1 MTWNIRKHRRGTECT
16 EHLYPRLVSWE
27 SSHRRQWDTICSPHP
42 CGTVQYVLFQ
52 IQGRWIIFL
61 FFLLQKSFPCDSILS
76 DLPPLEHQW
85 GISGHLKKAHWER
98 EISSMC
104 CSWSTGADPWT
115 DFLSWFPRHNR
126 CLFTCDQAFRQS
138 TAGGAGGP
146 AEWAMKQ
153 FYVTLNGVDSMMC
166 CSISEK
172 NPVILMD
179 FNFHWEG
186 CCLSAVFSF
195 GLHLRVSLAVTPK
208 YC

>member
-1 MTWNIRKHRRGTECT
+1 MTWNIRKHRRGNECT
-16 EHLYPRLVSWE
+16 EYLYPRLVSWE

-61 FFLLQKSFPCDSILS
+61 FFLLQKSFPRDSILS

-138 TAGGAGGP
+138 TAGGR
-146 AEWAMKQ
+146 EDQ
-153 FYVTLNGVDSMMC
+153 LNEQWNNFMWPWTALTAWCVVQYL
-166 CSISEK
+166 K
-172 NPVILMD
+172 KTQLYWWILI
-179 FNFHWEG
+179 FTERAAA
-186 CCLSAVFSF
+186 CQQY
-195 GLHLRVSLAVTPK
+195 SLLVCTWGYP
-208 YC
+208 

>member
-1 MTWNIRKHRRGTECT
+1 MTWNIRKHRRGNECT

-42 CGTVQYVLFQ
+42 CGSVQYVLFQ
-52 IQGRWIIFL
+52 IQGRWIMHLL

-76 DLPPLEHQW
+76 DLPTLEHQW
-85 GISGHLKKAHWER
+85 GISGYREKAHWER
-98 EISSMC
+98 EISSVLLLKY
-104 CSWSTGADPWT
+104 WSRSLDWFNSHDFLDTTGA
-115 DFLSWFPRHNR
+115 
-126 CLFTCDQAFRQS
+126 CLPVISPLDNLL
-138 TAGGAGGP
+138 GGGP
-146 AEWAMKQ
+146 AEWAIKQ
-153 FYVTLNGVDSMMC
+153 FYVTLSGVDSMMC
-166 CSISEK
+166 CSKSGKK

-208 YC
+208 YR

>member
-104 CSWSTGADPWT
+104 CSRSTGADPWT

-138 TAGGAGGP
+138 TAGGGGRTSWMSN
-146 AEWAMKQ
+146 E
-153 FYVTLNGVDSMMC
+153 T
-166 CSISEK
+166 
-172 NPVILMD
+172 ILCD
-179 FNFHWEG
+179 LERHWQHDVLFNIWKKPSYTDGF
-186 CCLSAVFSF
+186 
-195 GLHLRVSLAVTPK
+195 
-208 YC
+208 

>member
-1 MTWNIRKHRRGTECT
+1 MTWNIRKHRRGNECT

-42 CGTVQYVLFQ
+42 CGSVQYVLFQ
-52 IQGRWIIFL
+52 IQGIMHLL

-85 GISGHLKKAHWER
+85 GISGQRKKAHWER

-138 TAGGAGGP
+138 TAGGGTSWMSN
-146 AEWAMKQ
+146 ETILCDLERRWQHDVLFK
-153 FYVTLNGVDSMMC
+153 
-166 CSISEK
+166 IWKKKK
-172 NPVILMD
+172 NSYTD
-179 FNFHWEG
+179 GF
-186 CCLSAVFSF
+186 
-195 GLHLRVSLAVTPK
+195 
-208 YC
+208 

>member
-85 GISGHLKKAHWER
+85 GISGRGRFPPCVAPEVLEQILGL
-98 EISSMC
+98 ISSHDFLDT
-104 CSWSTGADPWT
+104 TGACLLVIRPLNNLPRGGGRTSWMSNETILCDLERRWQHDVLFNIWKKPSYT
-115 DFLSWFPRHNR
+115 DGF
-126 CLFTCDQAFRQS
+126 
-138 TAGGAGGP
+138 
-146 AEWAMKQ
+146 
-153 FYVTLNGVDSMMC
+153 
-166 CSISEK
+166 
-172 NPVILMD
+172 
-179 FNFHWEG
+179 
-186 CCLSAVFSF
+186 
-195 GLHLRVSLAVTPK
+195 
-208 YC
+208 